1 MIRLEELLYSLT
13 TVIIRYHD
21 SLALPLIRASNK
33 TEMHLKSRELA
44 TAIIND
50 RDQDFKLKLNELIQN
65 CTKGYPGRRP
75 FLSFM
80 LNEIVLIHSF
90 LNKKNSFSPEEF
102 IEYKAQIF
110 RLLMDFKG
118 LLTTIKGKTY
128 SVTQHKTEINP
139 EGVIDLYGCIND
151 GYTGNEFCNSGIFLK
166 EEILEILNI
175 KISFVEEKYR
185 EFAERICTEHQNALL
200 VPELLAK
207 LHETELAR
215 SAEQQKII
223 ELSTPKTPEPQP
235 VQPDQS
241 EEIRKLEE
249 IIQQQKLIIQK
260 SQETQPVLP
269 QSEQSSQLLDI
280 IHQQKLALDQHVETI
295 TDLRRQVQA
304 KDAAILRRQFGLGVG
319 FSPNFFPLLGK
330 FPSPRVDERATQDQD
345 HSSASISD
353 FDDPSDIGPSNFGRL
368 ETRQ

>member
-21 SLALPLIRASNK
+21 SLVSPLVSASNK

-50 RDQDFKLKLNELIQN
+50 HDQDFKLRLNEIILN

-75 FLSFM
+75 FLSFI
-80 LNEIVLIHSF
+80 LNEIVLINSF

-102 IEYKAQIF
+102 IEYKAQVF
-110 RLLMDFKG
+110 KLLMDFKG
-118 LLTTIKGKTY
+118 LLTTIKSKTHP
-128 SVTQHKTEINP
+128 VTQHKTEISP
-139 EGVIDLYGCIND
+139 EGIIALSGCIND

-166 EEILEILNI
+166 EEVLEILNI

-215 SAEQQKII
+215 SVEQQKII

-249 IIQQQKLIIQK
+249 IIQQQKIIIQK
-260 SQETQPVLP
+260 SQETQPVQP
-269 QSEQSSQLLDI
+269 QSEESSKLLDI
-280 IHQQKLALDQHVETI
+280 IHQQKLALDQSVETI
-295 TDLRRQVQA
+295 TDLRKQVQA
-304 KDAAILRRQFGLGVG
+304 KDAAILRRQFGLGIG
-319 FSPNFFPLLGK
+319 FSPTFFPVLGR
-330 FPSPRVDERATQDQD
+330 FQSPRVDEQATQD
-345 HSSASISD
+345 HTSASISD
-353 FDDPSDIGPSNFGRL
+353 FDDPSDTSSSNFGRL